1 MRVPIQVSEVGGGVT
16 IDISA
21 SGVLFT
27 IDQPMEP
34 GRVIRFHLKVD
45 EPGGALELQC
55 DGTVVRVD
63 QRGDLTV
70 AAATIDELAVR
81 NLTDH

>member
-1 MRVPIQVSEVGGGVT
+1 MRVPIQVSDVGVGVT

-21 SGVLFT
+21 SGVAFI
-27 IDQPMEP
+27 IDRPIEP
-34 GRVIRFHLKVD
+34 GRVIRFQLKMD
-45 EPGGALELQC
+45 EPNGPIELHC

-63 QRGDLTV
+63 PRGDVMV

>member
-1 MRVPIQVSEVGGGVT
+1 MPIEVSEVGVGVT

-21 SGVLFT
+21 SGVCFV
-27 IDQPMEP
+27 IDQPIQP
-34 GRVIRFHLKVD
+34 GRIIRFQLKMD
-45 EPGGALELQC
+45 EPGGPMELQC

-63 QRGDLTV
+63 PRGDLMV

-81 NLTDH
+81 NLTNH